1 MSHFVRFYF
10 LQHVL
15 CLKEDT
21 GYSLNHCV
29 HWYKFLVWSIKLP
42 PRHCIVYFG
51 SNYIIVVAP
60 FIVSHRNFLCIK
72 FADNRYQ
79 GTHEWFLKKN
89 YLLGGLEQANQHY
102 DKFIPK
108 CQETTF
114 TAEFLA
120 LEQKSCYCQQRK
132 MEVFWS
138 ETAKHCRGPMFY
150 VCCKYLHI
158 MSSIKILVQSL
169 ILSFFHPIDPLVDI
183 AYTPLVHILRLL
195 L

>member
-1 MSHFVRFYF
+1 M
-10 LQHVL
+10 
-15 CLKEDT
+15 
-21 GYSLNHCV
+21 YSL
-29 HWYKFLVWSIKLP
+29 LIIDIKAL
-42 PRHCIVYFG
+42 I
-51 SNYIIVVAP
+51 
-60 FIVSHRNFLCIK
+60 
-72 FADNRYQ
+72 
-79 GTHEWFLKKN
+79 LKKN

-114 TAEFLA
+114 TVEFLA

-132 MEVFWS
+132 MAVFWS

-150 VCCKYLHI
+150 VCCEYLHI

>member
-79 GTHEWFLKKN
+79 GTHEWFLKKKLSFRWSRASKPTLRQVHTKMSGN
-89 YLLGGLEQANQHY
+89 YFHRGISRLRAEELLLSAKEDGS
-102 DKFIPK
+102 
-108 CQETTF
+108 
-114 TAEFLA
+114 FLV
-120 LEQKSCYCQQRK
+120 RD
-132 MEVFWS
+132 S
-138 ETAKHCRGPMFY
+138 ETLQGAY
-150 VCCKYLHI
+150 VLC
-158 MSSIKILVQSL
+158 
-169 ILSFFHPIDPLVDI
+169 
-183 AYTPLVHILRLL
+183 LL
-195 L
+195 

>member
-1 MSHFVRFYF
+1 MYIDTSSWFE
-10 LQHVL
+10 VL
-15 CLKEDT
+15 NCLRDT
-21 GYSLNHCV
+21 ALFILGAITSSLLLLLLCHIG
-29 HWYKFLVWSIKLP
+29 F
-42 PRHCIVYFG
+42 
-51 SNYIIVVAP
+51 
-60 FIVSHRNFLCIK
+60 FLCIK

-79 GTHEWFLKKN
+79 GTHEWFFKKN

-114 TAEFLA
+114 TVEFLA

-169 ILSFFHPIDPLVDI
+169 ILSFFHPIDPLVEI